1 MRRSG
6 NSSVRSSTELA
17 LPLQSE
23 SRQSQQQLRGSR
35 DSVTSLGK
43 DLRTSLDSAKSMAS
57 LSKALSSSPHMS
69 RKTRPAGAAAVGGA
83 VGGSGL
89 GEARRSGD
97 SSTGISELRNS
108 IGSLRASRDR
118 SSDLHPTT
126 TTAGMGST
134 TSTFLD
140 ESLPTEELSA
150 MDKRIKALQAYLD
163 NAKFT

>member
-1 MRRSG
+1 M
-6 NSSVRSSTELA
+6 RSSTELA

-69 RKTRPAGAAAVGGA
+69 RKTRPVGATAAVGGA

-126 TTAGMGST
+126 TTAGLGST